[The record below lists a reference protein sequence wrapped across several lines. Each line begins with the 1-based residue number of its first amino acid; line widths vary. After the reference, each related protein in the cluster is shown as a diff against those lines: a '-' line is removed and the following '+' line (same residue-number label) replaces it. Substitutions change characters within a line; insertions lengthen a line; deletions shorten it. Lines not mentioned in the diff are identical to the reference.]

1 MAKRSYDE
9 NKCLQSISKVTQIDY
24 SGKTIIGH
32 PDVNIGI
39 RRLGKID
46 YLCNYCGWIFYWN
59 RNARIGRNYD
69 TNIEKVSARQ
79 IKKEKKQ
86 PKLKNKN
93 KKN

>member
-9 NKCLQSISKVTQIDY
+9 NKCLSSISKVTQIDY
-24 SGKTIIGH
+24 SSKTIIGH

-59 RNARIGRNYD
+59 HNACIGRNYD
-69 TNIEKVSARQ
+69 INTEKVSARQ
-79 IKKEKKQ
+79 IKKKKGNNQ
-86 PKLKNKN
+86 N
-93 KKN
+93 